1 MSVKSIYLLF
11 GSEKFQNIINDI
23 KDLKSLSNSALV
35 INMDSL
41 SQEFELVKK
50 NIIDSTFYLDQL
62 EDLYNKTL
70 SEYKT
75 RGL

>member
-1 MSVKSIYLLF
+1 MKK
-11 GSEKFQNIINDI
+11 EEFQNIMNDV

-35 INMDSL
+35 VNMDSL

>member
-1 MSVKSIYLLF
+1 MKK
-11 GSEKFQNIINDI
+11 EEFQNIMNDV
-23 KDLKSLSNSALV
+23 KDLKSISNFELV

-41 SQEFELVKK
+41 SEEFELVKK

>member
-1 MSVKSIYLLF
+1 MKK
-11 GSEKFQNIINDI
+11 EEFQNIMNDV

-50 NIIDSTFYLDQL
+50 SIIDSTFYLDQL

>member
-1 MSVKSIYLLF
+1 MKK
-11 GSEKFQNIINDI
+11 EEFQNIINDI